1 MSKLTYEDV
10 QRFERLINDV
20 LPGVD
25 CLDIEYP
32 DLQKAV
38 QQVIGEMKLQNVQA

>member
-10 QRFERLINDV
+10 TRFEHLLNDV
-20 LPGVD
+20 FPGVE

-32 DLQKAV
+32 DLLKAIEK
-38 QQVIGEMKLQNVQA
+38 VI

>member
-10 QRFERLINDV
+10 QRFEALINDV
-20 LPGVD
+20 LPGVE

-32 DLQKAV
+32 DL
-38 QQVIGEMKLQNVQA
+38 